1 MPEAN
6 QQMGTVYPSCRGY
19 DLNGTKN
26 GLPMSSNLVNKR
38 TNCSAKQ
45 NFQVKR
51 NVNRISPY
59 AAVLNRSTLPTQK
72 ANKTTSGPFQN
83 PQNNKYNQYYNQN
96 GTNYNS
102 NFNNSSIKQTIIRT
116 SVGSQLSNNCNG
128 ANSSNHF
135 E

>member
-1 MPEAN
+1 MPETN

-19 DLNGTKN
+19 DFNGTKT
-26 GLPMSSNLVNKR
+26 GLPMSSNMANKR
-38 TNCSAKQ
+38 TNCNNKQ

-59 AAVLNRSTLPTQK
+59 AAVLNRSNLPSQK

-96 GTNYNS
+96 GTNFNS
-102 NFNNSSIKQTIIRT
+102 NFNNSSIKPSIIRT

>member
-1 MPEAN
+1 MAFLFFFFV
-6 QQMGTVYPSCRGY
+6 GIFTKVVFLLVSGLFLIILLTVKLVVLLAIDS
-19 DLNGTKN
+19 L
-26 GLPMSSNLVNKR
+26 SSFSYSSDSIL
-38 TNCSAKQ
+38 
-45 NFQVKR
+45 
-51 NVNRISPY
+51 
-59 AAVLNRSTLPTQK
+59 K